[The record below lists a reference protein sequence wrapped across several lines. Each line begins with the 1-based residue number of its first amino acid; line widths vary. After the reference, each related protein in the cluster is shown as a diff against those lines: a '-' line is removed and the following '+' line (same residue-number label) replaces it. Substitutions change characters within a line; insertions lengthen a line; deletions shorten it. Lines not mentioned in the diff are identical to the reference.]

1 MAMVN
6 PEISK
11 SVAGFRLF
19 RSIGLCCL
27 LTGLLVLSNFVY
39 KTEKYKLKLKSDLI
53 ELSNIKYGLF
63 NVDEWKNIITDI
75 LNKKVEEFELSNQ
88 SDGKI
93 KNKISDLLYT
103 IITNLEER
111 THEQNRGS
119 LKGYIKNSVV
129 NFTGIFQKMKDDV
142 PVFSNEI
149 LSYVNH
155 PENKKQLKLYISSK
169 LNEYA
174 DKTYSKLDYSVHDSI
189 IEAYHAMD
197 RKSAITLLNAKLY
210 EAQNELNLYKIILA
224 AIFFL
229 AIIYVYSIVS
239 ANRLELIVLTLI
251 CFVLLFLGLLLPMIE
266 IDARI
271 SEFDINLLGE
281 HIYFNDQV
289 IYYKSKS
296 ILEVVHLMLT
306 QGGYDL
312 LFVGLLVL
320 IFSVMFP
327 LLKLISAMC
336 IILIPK
342 LREQKLI
349 RFFVYKTGKWSM
361 ADVMVVAIFIAYI
374 GFSGIITEQ
383 LNQLEYLNPQF
394 DVLTTNHSSLQIGFF
409 AFTAFTILSL
419 VFTHKLNLLTKNK
432 QS

>member
-6 PEISK
+6 SGISK
-11 SVAGFRLF
+11 SVNNIDLIR
-19 RSIGLCCL
+19 RIGLY
-27 LTGLLVLSNFVY
+27 GLLIGLLALSAEIY
-39 KTEKYKLKLKSDLI
+39 KTEKNKLKLKSDLI

-88 SDGKI
+88 SDGKL

-103 IITNLEER
+103 IISNLEER

-119 LKGYIKNSVV
+119 LKGYLKNSVV

-149 LSYVNH
+149 ISYINH
-155 PENKKQLKLYISSK
+155 PDNKKRLKLYIAAK
-169 LNEYA
+169 LNDYA
-174 DKTYSKLDYSVHDSI
+174 DKTYAKLDYSIHDSI
-189 IEAYHAMD
+189 IDAYHAMD
-197 RKSAITLLNAKLY
+197 RKSTIALLNVKLK
-210 EAQNELNLYKIILA
+210 EIQNSLNLYKIILA
-224 AIFFL
+224 AIFL
-229 AIIYVYSIVS
+229 IAIFYVYTIVS
-239 ANRLELIVLTLI
+239 ATRLELIVITLI
-251 CFVLLFLGLLLPMIE
+251 CFVLLALGLLLPMID

-271 SEFDINLLGE
+271 SEFNINLLGE
-281 HIYFNDQV
+281 QIYFNDQV

-320 IFSVMFP
+320 TFSVMFP

-336 IILIPK
+336 IILNPK

-361 ADVMVVAIFIAYI
+361 ADVMVVAIFISYI

-383 LNQLEYLNPQF
+383 LNQLEY
-394 DVLTTNHSSLQIGFF
+394 
-409 AFTAFTILSL
+409 
-419 VFTHKLNLLTKNK
+419 
-432 QS
+432 